1 MARNLASSAGL
12 PDGAMIPS
20 MIAQA
25 MQTLFR
31 FREVTNPK
39 RPLSSD
45 LDNELLREFLRS
57 GDLVATT
64 FYGPVRFNQYG
75 QNVGRD
81 ASTLQVHGGLA
92 RVVLPGHL
100 QQIGTAHVF
109 SYPAPAF
116 ADCPEDAHEHTFI
129 EDDCLL
135 CAASTCVIS
144 SSADHLADSLV
155 SFILGGSSVVALLA
169 ILARLVYRHHQH
181 FFMEQAFKQVANS
194 FYNLV
199 YIVLRGSNREM
210 RHIVVSTIHSITN
223 QQAQAKT

>member
-1 MARNLASSAGL
+1 MAQNVASSAGL

-31 FREVTNPK
+31 FREVTIPK
-39 RPLSSD
+39 RPLNSD

-57 GDLVATT
+57 GDLIATT
-64 FYGPVRFNQYG
+64 FYGPVRFNEYG

-92 RVVLPGHL
+92 RLVLPGDL
-100 QQIGTAHVF
+100 QISTKHVF

-129 EDDCLL
+129 EADCLL
-135 CAASTCVIS
+135 CAASTCVTS
-144 SSADHLADSLV
+144 SSADHLAGSLV
-155 SFILGGSSVVALLA
+155 GFILGGSSVVALLA
-169 ILARLVYRHHQH
+169 IMARLVYRHYQH
-181 FFMEQAFKQVANS
+181 FLDEQAFKQVAKG
-194 FYNLV
+194 
-199 YIVLRGSNREM
+199 I
-210 RHIVVSTIHSITN
+210 
-223 QQAQAKT
+223 